1 MPQPSSGIRVLWF
14 IGLWLAG
21 VLAVGTIAL
30 IIKFWLGV

>member
-1 MPQPSSGIRVLWF
+1 MSQPGSGKRILWF

-21 VLAVGTIAL
+21 VLAVGTMAL